1 MKITFWFFMVNGFLC
16 HVINRDD
23 IAKLTLK
30 AAWAPA
36 IAILG
41 PRQCGKTFLAKEI
54 LKTLNSSSNYFN
66 YDSQEDKKRILA
78 QQWSEEKFIALDEIH
93 KYPKWKTFVK

>member
-1 MKITFWFFMVNGFLC
+1 MELFIFKPIVQDLNKKMVFIG
-16 HVINRDD
+16 
-23 IAKLTLK
+23 
-30 AAWAPA
+30 
-36 IAILG
+36 G
-41 PRQCGKTFLAKEI
+41 PRQYGKTFLAKEI

>member
-1 MKITFWFFMVNGFLC
+1 MERFITKPILEDLKQKMVFIG
-16 HVINRDD
+16 
-23 IAKLTLK
+23 
-30 AAWAPA
+30 
-36 IAILG
+36 G
-41 PRQCGKTFLAKEI
+41 PRQSGKTFLAKEI